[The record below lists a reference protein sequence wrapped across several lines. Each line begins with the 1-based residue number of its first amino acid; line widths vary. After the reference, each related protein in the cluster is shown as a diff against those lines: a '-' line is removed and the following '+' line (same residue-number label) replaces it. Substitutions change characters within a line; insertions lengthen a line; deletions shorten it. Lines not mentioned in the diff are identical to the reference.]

1 MRTLLI
7 TAAALAATTA
17 AYGQA
22 PAAAPA
28 GPNPALSPNGLL
40 FTAADLKAIQDK
52 QPAAFSTRLFNAS
65 TYSTA
70 FIRLAKPDTPH
81 AHGIWSEVFIIKEGS
96 GELTL
101 GGTIGGEMTGNSATH
116 GAMFTETDG
125 KARPGAAPAPTPA
138 AAPRPSRAV
147 VPGDLSGTTVTGGTV
162 RKFGPGDFV
171 LVPAGVSHVFS
182 KVDSPVVY
190 LDVKFPK
197 AN

>member
-1 MRTLLI
+1 MRKFLI
-7 TAAALAATTA
+7 LAAVLGA
-17 AYGQA
+17 AGVAHAQA
-22 PAAAPA
+22 PAPARAPAAPA
-28 GPNPALSPNGLL
+28 ADAKSPNGLL
-40 FTAADLKAIQDK
+40 FSAADLKAIQDK
-52 QPAAFSTRLFNAS
+52 QPAGFSTRLFNAS

-81 AHGIWSEVFIIKEGS
+81 AHGTWSEVFFIKEGS

-101 GGTIGGEMTGNSATH
+101 GGTIGGELSGNSATH
-116 GAMFTETDG
+116 GAIFTEPTG
-125 KARPGAAPAPTPA
+125 QARTQTPAPAAP
-138 AAPRPSRAV
+138 PRPSAN
-147 VPGDLSGTTVTGGTV
+147 GDLSGTTVTGGTV

>member
-1 MRTLLI
+1 MRKLLI
-7 TAAALAATTA
+7 LAAAFAAA
-17 AYGQA
+17 GVAQAQA
-22 PAAAPA
+22 PARTPAAPA
-28 GPNPALSPNGLL
+28 ADAKSPNGLL
-40 FTAADLKAIQDK
+40 FSAADLKAIQDK

-81 AHGIWSEVFIIKEGS
+81 AHGTWSEVFIIREGS

-101 GGTIGGEMTGNSATH
+101 GGTIGGELSGNSATH
-116 GAMFTETDG
+116 GAMFTETSG
-125 KARPGAAPAPTPA
+125 QARTQAPAPAPP
-138 AAPRPSRAV
+138 PRPSAN
-147 VPGDLSGTTVTGGTV
+147 GDVSGTTVTGGTV

-197 AN
+197 AD